1 MTVLVDF
8 SQVALGACM
17 QFQNDLKTGS
27 DDKIVSLIRHVVLSS
42 LLSTKKKF
50 SQKYGDL
57 VVCCDGK
64 DYWRKQ
70 VFPFYKASR
79 SKNREKSDMNWKLI
93 FDTLSSLR
101 EDLADN
107 FPYKVIHVN
116 TSEADDIIG
125 VLVSYL
131 QDNELT
137 QVGLEEEPQKIL
149 ILSSDQDNFQL
160 HRFRNVSQ
168 WSPNQKKFVKP
179 DGAHEALIEK
189 ICTGD
194 TGDGIP
200 NIMSDDDVFVDENK
214 RQKPFKKARLEEFY
228 RFGIDACKT
237 DVERRNFQRNQ
248 ALVSYE
254 HIPQDLREKI
264 ITTYTTQEVKG
275 SRQKIMQYLI
285 KHRCKNLMDH
295 IEEF

>member
-1 MTVLVDF
+1 
-8 SQVALGACM
+8 
-17 QFQNDLKTGS
+17 
-27 DDKIVSLIRHVVLSS
+27 
-42 LLSTKKKF
+42 
-50 SQKYGDL
+50 
-57 VVCCDGK
+57 
-64 DYWRKQ
+64 
-70 VFPFYKASR
+70 
-79 SKNREKSDMNWKLI
+79 
-93 FDTLSSLR
+93 
-101 EDLADN
+101 
-107 FPYKVIHVN
+107 
-116 TSEADDIIG
+116 
-125 VLVSYL
+125 
-131 QDNELT
+131 
-137 QVGLEEEPQKIL
+137 
-149 ILSSDQDNFQL
+149 
-160 HRFRNVSQ
+160 
-168 WSPNQKKFVKP
+168 VKP

>member
-1 MTVLVDF
+1 MIAVDF

-17 QFQNDLKTGS
+17 PFQNDLKNDN

-50 SQKYGDL
+50 SQKYGDI
-57 VVCCDGK
+57 VICCDGK

-70 VFPFYKASR
+70 LFPFYKASR
-79 SKNREKSDMNWKLI
+79 SKNREKSDLNWKLI

-101 EDLADN
+101 DDLAEN
-107 FPYKVIHVN
+107 FPYKVMHVH
-116 TSEADDIIG
+116 TAEADDIIG

-137 QVGLEEEPQKIL
+137 QVGLEEEPQKLL

-160 HRFRNVSQ
+160 HKYRNVSQ

-179 DGAHEALIEK
+179 DGAHEALMEK

-194 TGDGIP
+194 TGDGVP

-214 RQKPFKKARLEEFY
+214 RQKPFRKTRLEEFY

-254 HIPQDLREKI
+254 HIPQDLKEKI
-264 ITTYTTQEVKG
+264 ITTYTTQEIKG

-285 KHRCKNLMDH
+285 KHRCKNLIDH

>member
-17 QFQNDLKTGS
+17 QFQSDLKS
-27 DDKIVSLIRHVVLSS
+27 DNDDKIVSLIRHVVLSS

-57 VVCCDGK
+57 VICCDGK

-101 EDLADN
+101 DDLADN

-189 ICTGD
+189 ICCGD
-194 TGDGIP
+194 VGDGYG
-200 NIMSDDDVFVDENK
+200 NILSDDDVFVCANK
-214 RQKPFKKARLEEFY
+214 RQPPFRKTRLKDFY
-228 RFGIDACKT
+228 ERGIDACKN
-237 DVERRNFQRNQ
+237 DQERRNFKRNELL
-248 ALVSYE
+248 ASYE
-254 HIPQDLREKI
+254 HIPPDLKEKI

>member
-1 MTVLVDF
+1 MIAVDF

-17 QFQNDLKTGS
+17 QFQSDLKS
-27 DDKIVSLIRHVVLSS
+27 DNDDKIVSLIRHVVLSS

-57 VVCCDGK
+57 VICCDGK

-70 VFPFYKASR
+70 LFPFYKASR
-79 SKNREKSDMNWKLI
+79 SKNRDKSDLNWKLI

-101 EDLADN
+101 DDLAEN
-107 FPYKVIHVN
+107 FPYKVMHVN
-116 TSEADDIIG
+116 TAEADDIIG
-125 VLVSYL
+125 VLASYL

-160 HRFRNVSQ
+160 HRYRNVSQ
-168 WSPNQKKFVKP
+168 WSPMQKKFVKP

-194 TGDGIP
+194 SGDGIP

-285 KHRCKNLMDH
+285 KHRCKNLIDH

>member
-1 MTVLVDF
+1 MIAVDF
-8 SQVALGACM
+8 SQVALGSCM
-17 QFQNDLKTGS
+17 QFSSDLKS
-27 DDKIVSLIRHVVLSS
+27 DNDDKIVSLIRHVVLSS

-57 VVCCDGK
+57 VICCDGK

-70 VFPFYKASR
+70 LFPFYKASR
-79 SKNREKSDMNWKLI
+79 SKNRDKSDLNWKLI

-101 EDLADN
+101 DDLAEN
-107 FPYKVIHVN
+107 FPYKVMHVN
-116 TSEADDIIG
+116 TAEADDIIG
-125 VLVSYL
+125 VLASYL

-160 HRFRNVSQ
+160 HRYRNVSQ
-168 WSPNQKKFVKP
+168 WSPMQKKFVKP

-194 TGDGIP
+194 SGDGIP

-285 KHRCKNLMDH
+285 KHRCKNLMDN

>member
-57 VVCCDGK
+57 VICCDGK

-101 EDLADN
+101 DDLADN

>member
-1 MTVLVDF
+1 MIAVDF

-17 QFQNDLKTGS
+17 QFQSDLKS
-27 DDKIVSLIRHVVLSS
+27 DNDDKIVSLIRHVVLSS

-57 VVCCDGK
+57 VICCDGK

-70 VFPFYKASR
+70 LFPFYKASR
-79 SKNREKSDMNWKLI
+79 SKNRDKSDLNWKLI

-101 EDLADN
+101 DDLAEN
-107 FPYKVIHVN
+107 FPYKVMHVN
-116 TSEADDIIG
+116 TAEADDIIG
-125 VLVSYL
+125 VLASYL

-160 HRFRNVSQ
+160 HRYRNVSQ
-168 WSPNQKKFVKP
+168 WSPMQKKFVKP

-194 TGDGIP
+194 SGDGIP

-237 DVERRNFQRNQ
+237 DIERRNFQRNQ

-254 HIPQDLREKI
+254 HIPRDLKEKI

-285 KHRCKNLMDH
+285 KHRCKNLMDN

>member
-1 MTVLVDF
+1 MIAVDF

-50 SQKYGDL
+50 SKKYGDL
-57 VVCCDGK
+57 VICCDGK
-64 DYWRKQ
+64 NYWRKDI
-70 VFPFYKASR
+70 FPFYKASR
-79 SKNREKSDMNWKLI
+79 SKNRDKSDLNWKLI
-93 FDTLSSLR
+93 FDTLSSIR
-101 EDLADN
+101 DDLAEN
-107 FPYKVIHVN
+107 FPYKVVHVDKV
-116 TSEADDIIG
+116 EADDIIG
-125 VLVSYL
+125 VLTSWMQENDL
-131 QDNELT
+131 N
-137 QVGLEEEPQKIL
+137 QVGLDEEPQKIL

-160 HRFRNVSQ
+160 HKYGNVQQ
-168 WSPNQKKFVKP
+168 WSPMQKKFVKP
-179 DGAHEALIEK
+179 DVAHNALIEK

-194 TGDGIP
+194 SGDGVP
-200 NIMSDDDVFVDENK
+200 NIMSDDDVFVDDNK
-214 RQKPFKKARLEEFY
+214 RQKPFKKARLQEFY
-228 RFGIDACKT
+228 KIGIDACKN

-254 HIPQDLREKI
+254 HIPQEFQEKI
-264 ITTYTTQEVKG
+264 ITTYNTQEVKG

-285 KHRCKNLMDH
+285 KHKCKNLMDN

>member
-57 VVCCDGK
+57 VICCDGK

-101 EDLADN
+101 DDLADN

-131 QDNELT
+131 QGNELT

>member
-57 VVCCDGK
+57 VICCDGK

-101 EDLADN
+101 DDLADN

-275 SRQKIMQYLI
+275 SRQKIMQYLV

>member
-1 MTVLVDF
+1 MIAVDF

-17 QFQNDLKTGS
+17 QFQSDLRS
-27 DDKIVSLIRHVVLSS
+27 DNDDKIVSLIRHVVLSS

-57 VVCCDGK
+57 VICCDGK

-70 VFPFYKASR
+70 LFPFYKASR
-79 SKNREKSDMNWKLI
+79 SKNRDKSDLNWKLI

-101 EDLADN
+101 DDLAEN
-107 FPYKVIHVN
+107 FPYKVMHVN
-116 TSEADDIIG
+116 TAEADDIIG
-125 VLVSYL
+125 VLASYL

-160 HRFRNVSQ
+160 HRYRNVSQ
-168 WSPNQKKFVKP
+168 WSPMQKKFVKP

-194 TGDGIP
+194 SGDGIP

-285 KHRCKNLMDH
+285 KHRCKNLMDN

>member
-1 MTVLVDF
+1 MIAVDF
-8 SQVALGACM
+8 SQVALGSCM
-17 QFQNDLKTGS
+17 QFSSDLKS
-27 DDKIVSLIRHVVLSS
+27 DNDDKIVSLIRHVVLSS

-57 VVCCDGK
+57 VICCDGK

-70 VFPFYKASR
+70 LFPFYKASR
-79 SKNREKSDMNWKLI
+79 SKNRDKSDLNWKLI

-101 EDLADN
+101 DDLAEN
-107 FPYKVIHVN
+107 FPYKVMHVN
-116 TSEADDIIG
+116 TAEADDIIG
-125 VLVSYL
+125 VLASYL

-160 HRFRNVSQ
+160 HRYRNVSQ
-168 WSPNQKKFVKP
+168 WSPMQKKFVKP

-194 TGDGIP
+194 SGDGIP

-285 KHRCKNLMDH
+285 KHRCKNLIDH